1 MYAFLVLGA
10 VPVTFF
16 IAILAGG
23 ALVGLA
29 GLGRQALRAVRR
41 TQDVRAEV
49 ALSKPVARPAGRPEA
64 VRAQTFVDAGAA
76 YAPA

>member
-1 MYAFLVLGA
+1 MYAFLVLAA
-10 VPVTFF
+10 VLVTFF

-29 GLGRQALRAVRR
+29 SLGMQALRAVRR
-41 TQDVRAEV
+41 TRDVKAEV
-49 ALSKPVARPAGRPEA
+49 ALSNPVARPAGRHEA
-64 VRAQTFVDAGAA
+64 VKAQTFVDAGAG

>member
-1 MYAFLVLGA
+1 MYAFLVLAA
-10 VPVTFF
+10 VLVIFF

-29 GLGRQALRAVRR
+29 SLGMQALRAVRR
-41 TQDVRAEV
+41 TRDVKAHV
-49 ALSKPVARPAGRPEA
+49 TLSKPVVRPAGRHEA
-64 VRAQTFVDAGAA
+64 VKAQTFVDAGAA